1 MKVWAWP
8 QQDEVVMD
16 YLEDLLVDTGAWVG
30 SWYPEQGFTGPKVI
44 VLRLPSYTQDET
56 RYGQVEVQVE
66 CENRGEARQLATE
79 VSDALNDLAG
89 RRVRSI
95 LVDDVIEN
103 AGPQV
108 ADNIDDT
115 QRTYTMVYSLGFRKQ
130 LLPEGE
136 N

>member
-1 MKVWAWP
+1 MRWRYP

-16 YLEDLLVDTGAWVG
+16 LLEDLLPPELGAWVG
-30 SWYPEQGFTGPKVI
+30 SWYPEGDHVGPKVI

-66 CENRGEARQLATE
+66 CQKRGDARQLATE
-79 VSDALNDLAG
+79 ISDVLNDLAG
-89 RRVRSI
+89 RRVRGV
-95 LVDDVIEN
+95 LVDDVVEN

-130 LLPEGE
+130 LLPEGDE
-136 N
+136 